1 MPNREGARSPFQL
14 RLPDAY
20 DLESLSDA
28 QLIQYEMELRG
39 VGKRV
44 RKSIS
49 SRTAAKMAGT
59 QPPLG
64 PPPSK
69 DKEKTQGKSKRILI
83 TKLWIVGI
91 TILSE
96 TCCLFC
102 CG

>member
-64 PPPSK
+64 PPPVQRQRE
-69 DKEKTQGKSKRILI
+69 DPGKE
-83 TKLWIVGI
+83 
-91 TILSE
+91 
-96 TCCLFC
+96 
-102 CG
+102 